1 MTRREMLIESAAGC
15 LSVTPLSPWRAGRSP
30 LRVCLLVEPNLPRA
44 EAPSNLP
51 KVLADSH
58 DARVSICD
66 AAEIVQTGID
76 ADIFCNS
83 HGSIYPAAIGGKI
96 YEFLARGGSLLHAGG
111 IPFDRA
117 VARQDGRWVS
127 DENASR
133 ELREKL
139 GMHRYVSAFPLEGA
153 EGLRQ
158 TFDPLLVGLTPGV
171 DNLPQASINI
181 TTTLPLHVADPAL
194 FGLYSVTYLS
204 KPVCRHTHIAG
215 QLKDPSGEAIL
226 SFLLLTKTWRNP
238 YDALRPEPCG
248 PWVISTAAFD
258 GPISLEMF
266 SRLWAW
272 VTCPVF
278 LGSVELELATLRPGE
293 KTSVTASIHGAMPSG
308 WEVSAQTATVTLEE
322 WKSGKVPPWTQSQA
336 KVGPSQVVVQIR
348 DEGQQEA
355 FLFCVRFQLTDDKGR
370 VRDYSES
377 AVVAWRP
384 EAVRRGPSLRRNR
397 SYLDYSMPG
406 RERPA
411 SFLVG
416 SNWQDSEVYG
426 LTWHNPNPLRVA
438 ADARSI
444 AEAGLRVM
452 RVHYT
457 MPESL
462 RVLNADVFRRTHAEF
477 FHSFEAGPELTER
490 HLRALE
496 AHAMVFG
503 RQGIIFMPS
512 VFTNVGPSMGNVQQ
526 WGSTSERYEIPD
538 MIEAQKVFAR
548 QVMDRLGTLPCI
560 SWDVINEPD
569 VALPTVGRWLGGM
582 RPVWGR
588 TGQLLGIGTSGL
600 EQNLSLGESAD
611 WHSAHANCTGGKATQ
626 IFRTGKPHFYHEAWV
641 PTPSNEEGEIEVE
654 KILSQTI
661 ARTVARG
668 GCAFMPWN
676 WNKLLAYWR
685 YGASETESWDHDLGV
700 CAQGEGVRR
709 RGWYALRNWATLLDG
724 VSFDQT
730 LAGQIA
736 HIYPRL
742 TTTSDRPQLWL
753 EALRAQN
760 LPCVGINDREFAEGD
775 LTGTSLVI
783 VPHFGMGYRKST
795 YEKVMAFAASG
806 GVVWAHADSLRRDE
820 NGKLDPTRSVQFTN
834 ARIAA
839 GRGALEWYFGWSI
852 PTRWE
857 PGTST
862 HRFEQLIRGM
872 TWVRPAVGVMPLVN
886 GELRFQG
893 DKDLDSIRTVQ
904 IVDGSG
910 TVTHAWSGDGSPL
923 SWSGISISSPGQLF
937 VMRVDSHTLR
947 VSGEQVR
954 VESSAPVSAILPE
967 SPHYE
972 LARRVDQGVTVIE
985 PHGWQRGYWFELRL
999 S

>member
-1 MTRREMLIESAAGC
+1 
-15 LSVTPLSPWRAGRSP
+15 
-30 LRVCLLVEPNLPRA
+30 
-44 EAPSNLP
+44 
-51 KVLADSH
+51 
-58 DARVSICD
+58 
-66 AAEIVQTGID
+66 
-76 ADIFCNS
+76 
-83 HGSIYPAAIGGKI
+83 
-96 YEFLARGGSLLHAGG
+96 
-111 IPFDRA
+111 
-117 VARQDGRWVS
+117 
-127 DENASR
+127 
-133 ELREKL
+133 
-139 GMHRYVSAFPLEGA
+139 
-153 EGLRQ
+153 
-158 TFDPLLVGLTPGV
+158 
-171 DNLPQASINI
+171 
-181 TTTLPLHVADPAL
+181 
-194 FGLYSVTYLS
+194 
-204 KPVCRHTHIAG
+204 
-215 QLKDPSGEAIL
+215 
-226 SFLLLTKTWRNP
+226 
-238 YDALRPEPCG
+238 
-248 PWVISTAAFD
+248 
-258 GPISLEMF
+258 
-266 SRLWAW
+266 
-272 VTCPVF
+272 
-278 LGSVELELATLRPGE
+278 
-293 KTSVTASIHGAMPSG
+293 MPSG

>member
-1 MTRREMLIESAAGC
+1 MLIESAAGC
-15 LSVTPLSPWRAGRSP
+15 LTVTPLSAWRAGRSP
-30 LRVCLLVEPNLPRA
+30 LRVCLLVEPNLARA
-44 EAPSNLP
+44 GSPSNLRQ
-51 KVLADSH
+51 VIAGAS
-58 DARVSICD
+58 DASVSVCD
-66 AAEIVQTGID
+66 AATIAQKGIN

-83 HGSIYPAAIGGKI
+83 HGSVYPAAMGGKI
-96 YEFLARGGSLLHAGG
+96 YEFLARGGSLLHIGG

-117 VARQDGRWVS
+117 VTRKDGQWVS

-139 GMHRYVSAFPLEGA
+139 GMHRYVPAFPFEEA
-153 EGLRQ
+153 RGLRQ
-158 TFDPLLVGLTPGV
+158 KFDPLLVGLAPGA
-171 DNLPQASINI
+171 DNLPPASVNI

-215 QLKDPSGEAIL
+215 QVEDPSGEAIL
-226 SFLLLTKTWRNP
+226 SSLLLTKTWRNP
-238 YDALRPEPCG
+238 YDALHAEPCG
-248 PWVISTAAFD
+248 PWAISTAAFD
-258 GPISLEMF
+258 GPISPEMF
-266 SRLWAW
+266 RPLWAW
-272 VTCPVF
+272 LTCPAF
-278 LGSVELELATLRPGE
+278 LGTVELELATLRPGE
-293 KTSVTASIHGAMPSG
+293 RTTVTAPIYGTLPSG
-308 WEVSAQTATVTLEE
+308 WDVSAQVATLTVEE
-322 WKSGKVPPWTQSQA
+322 WRRAKAPPWTRAQA
-336 KVGPSQVVVQIR
+336 KMGPSQVEVQIR
-348 DEGQQEA
+348 DEGRPEA
-355 FLFCVRFQLTDDKGR
+355 FLFCVRFQLTDEKGR
-370 VRDYSES
+370 ARDYSES

-384 EAVRRGPSLRRNR
+384 ESVKSGPILHRNK

-406 RERPA
+406 RDRPA

-438 ADARSI
+438 ADARSM

-462 RVLNADVFRRTHAEF
+462 RVLNADVFRRTHADF
-477 FHSFEAGPELTER
+477 FHSFESGPELTER

-512 VFTNVGPSMGNVQQ
+512 LYTNLGPSMGNVQQ

-548 QVMDRLGTLPCI
+548 QVMDRLGALPCI

-569 VALPTVGRWLGGM
+569 VALPTVGRWLEGM
-582 RPVWGR
+582 RPIWGR

-611 WHSAHANCTGGKATQ
+611 WHSVHANCTGGKATQ
-626 IFRTGKPHFYHEAWV
+626 IYRTGKPHFYHEAWA
-641 PTPSNEEGEIEVE
+641 PTPSDEKGEIEVE

-661 ARTVARG
+661 ARTVVRG

-676 WNKLLAYWR
+676 WNKLLAYWK
-685 YGASETESWDHDLGV
+685 YGASETESWDHDLGA

-709 RGWYALRNWATLLDG
+709 RGWYALRNWATLMDG

-730 LAGQIA
+730 LAAQIV
-736 HIYPRL
+736 HLYPRL
-742 TTTSDRPQLWL
+742 TITADRPQLWL

-760 LPCVGINDREFAEGD
+760 LPCVGVNDLEFAD
-775 LTGTSLVI
+775 ANLTRTRLVI
-783 VPHFGMGYRKST
+783 VPHFGMGYRRST
-795 YEKVMAFAASG
+795 YEKVMAFAAQG
-806 GVVWAHADSLRRDE
+806 GVVWAHADSMRRDE
-820 NGKLDPTRSVQFTN
+820 DGKLDSTRTVQFNN
-834 ARIAA
+834 ARTAA

-872 TWVRPAVGVMPLVN
+872 SWVRPADGVMPLVN

-893 DKDLDSIRTVQ
+893 DRDLDAIRTVQ
-904 IVDGSG
+904 IVDGAG
-910 TVTHAWSGDGSPL
+910 AITRAWSGDGSPL
-923 SWSGISISSPGQLF
+923 SWPGINISGPGQLF
-937 VMRVDSHTLR
+937 VMRVDSHTFR
-947 VSGEQVR
+947 VSGGQVR
-954 VESSAPVSAILPE
+954 VESSAPVSATLPE
-967 SPHYE
+967 YPRYQ
-972 LARRVDQGVTVIE
+972 LARRVDQGATVIE
-985 PHGWQRGYWFELRL
+985 PHGWQRAYWFELR
-999 S
+999 SP

>member
-1 MTRREMLIESAAGC
+1 MLIESAAGC
-15 LSVTPLSPWRAGRSP
+15 LTVTPLSAWRAGRSP
-30 LRVCLLVEPNLPRA
+30 VRVCLLVEPNLPYA
-44 EAPSNLP
+44 QAPSNFP
-51 KVLADSH
+51 QVLAGTP
-58 DARVSICD
+58 DARVSMCD
-66 AAEIVQTGID
+66 AAGIAQKGID

-83 HGSIYPAAIGGKI
+83 HGSVYPAAIGGTI

-117 VARQDGRWVS
+117 VTRKDGQWVS

-139 GMHRYVSAFPLEGA
+139 GMHRYVSAFPFEGA
-153 EGLRQ
+153 QGLRQ

-194 FGLYSVTYLS
+194 FGRYSVTYLS

-215 QLKDPSGEAIL
+215 QLEDPSGEAVL
-226 SFLLLTKTWRNP
+226 SSLLLTKTWRNP
-238 YDALRPEPCG
+238 YDAPHAQPCG
-248 PWVISTAAFD
+248 PWAISTAAFD
-258 GPISLEMF
+258 GPIAPEMF
-266 SRLWAW
+266 QRLWAW
-272 VTCPVF
+272 VTCPAF
-278 LGSVELELATLRPGE
+278 LGTVELELATLRPEERTTVMAPLRG
-293 KTSVTASIHGAMPSG
+293 TLPPG
-308 WEVSAQTATVTLEE
+308 WDVSAQVATLTVEE
-322 WKSGKVPPWTQSQA
+322 WRRAKAPIWTRAQA
-336 KVGPSQVVVQIR
+336 KVGPSQVEVQIR
-348 DEGQQEA
+348 DEGRPEA
-355 FLFCVRFQLTDDKGR
+355 FLFCVRFQVSDETGR
-370 VRDYSES
+370 ARDYSES

-384 EAVRRGPSLRRNR
+384 EAVKSGPSLRRNK

-406 RERPA
+406 RDRPA

-438 ADARSI
+438 AAARSM

-462 RVLNADVFRRTHAEF
+462 RVLNADVFRRTHADF

-512 VFTNVGPSMGNVQQ
+512 VYTNVGPSMGNVQQ

-548 QVMDRLGTLPCI
+548 QVMDRLGALPCI
-560 SWDVINEPD
+560 TWDVINEPD
-569 VALPTVGRWLGGM
+569 VALPTVGRWLDGM
-582 RPVWGR
+582 RPIWGR

-611 WHSAHANCTGGKATQ
+611 WHSVHANCTGGKATQ
-626 IFRTGKPHFYHEAWV
+626 IFRTGKPHLYHEAWA
-641 PTPSNEEGEIEVE
+641 PTPSNEEGEKEVE

-661 ARTVARG
+661 ARAVVRG

-685 YGASETESWDHDLGV
+685 YGASETESWDHDLGA
-700 CAQGEGVRR
+700 CTQGEGVRR
-709 RGWYALRNWATLLDG
+709 RGWYALRNWATLTDG

-730 LAGQIA
+730 LAAQIV
-736 HIYPRL
+736 HLYPRL
-742 TTTSDRPQLWL
+742 TITGDRPQLWL
-753 EALRAQN
+753 ESLRQHN
-760 LPCVGINDREFAEGD
+760 LQCVGINDREFADAD
-775 LTGTSLVI
+775 LTGTRLVI
-783 VPHFGMGYRKST
+783 VPHFGMGYRQST
-795 YEKVMAFAASG
+795 YEKVMAFAAQG
-806 GVVWAHADSLRRDE
+806 GLVWAHADSLRRDE
-820 NGKLDPTRSVQFTN
+820 DGKLDPTRTVQFTN

-862 HRFEQLIRGM
+862 HRFEQLIRGID
-872 TWVRPAVGVMPLVN
+872 WVRPAEGVMPLID

-893 DKDLDSIRTVQ
+893 DTDVDSIRTVQ
-904 IVDGSG
+904 IVDGAG
-910 TVTHAWSGDGSPL
+910 TVTRAWSGDGSTL
-923 SWSGISISSPGQLF
+923 SWPEISISSPGQLF
-937 VMRVDSHTLR
+937 VMRVDSRTLR

-954 VESSAPVSAILPE
+954 VASSAPVSAILSEYPR
-967 SPHYE
+967 YE
-972 LARRVDQGVTVIE
+972 LARRADQGGSIIE
-985 PHGWQRGYWFELRL
+985 LHGWQCGYWFELRL
-999 S
+999 PAG